1 MGQTRQSSMTVIDIE
16 RSYENQLQE
25 SIDTIIDIFGKRKI
39 VNLFFLK
46 QLNLIRISACVN
58 YFVILC

>member
-1 MGQTRQSSMTVIDIE
+1 MGQTRQSSMSVIDIE
-16 RSYENQLQE
+16 RSYENQLHE

-46 QLNLIRISACVN
+46 QLNLEIFTWFNNV
-58 YFVILC
+58 VILC

>member
-16 RSYENQLQE
+16 RSYESQLQE

-46 QLNLIRISACVN
+46 QLNLEI
-58 YFVILC
+58 FT

>member
-46 QLNLIRISACVN
+46 QLNLIRD
-58 YFVILC
+58 LCMC

>member
-1 MGQTRQSSMTVIDIE
+1 MGQTRQSSMSVIDIE
-16 RSYENQLQE
+16 RSYENQLHE

-58 YFVILC
+58 YFVLLC